1 MESVTRK
8 SLLNKSALGFYCI
21 NHVQGCSHGCR
32 YPCYAFSMARSY
44 GRAKDYADWCRPRLV
59 SNACELLEKEL
70 GRFERPPS
78 KRGAVR
84 EKPPFINLCLTTDP
98 FMYRQDEVVE
108 LSLKLIALINSR
120 GIPVSVLTKGILP
133 AELADRGRFP
143 AENVYGMSLVSLS
156 EGFREKWEPGAAPY
170 AERLAALRTLHEAGR
185 KTLVHMEPY
194 PTPNIIEQ
202 DLGVVL
208 GSVAFVDGLW
218 FGGWNYSPLPR
229 QFGPREEFYRER
241 AAQVLGFCE
250 ERGIEYQ
257 GG

>member
-1 MESVTRK
+1 
-8 SLLNKSALGFYCI
+8 
-21 NHVQGCSHGCR
+21 
-32 YPCYAFSMARSY
+32 
-44 GRAKDYADWCRPRLV
+44 
-59 SNACELLEKEL
+59 
-70 GRFERPPS
+70 
-78 KRGAVR
+78 
-84 EKPPFINLCLTTDP
+84 
-98 FMYRQDEVVE
+98 
-108 LSLKLIALINSR
+108 
-120 GIPVSVLTKGILP
+120 
-133 AELADRGRFP
+133 
-143 AENVYGMSLVSLS
+143 
-156 EGFREKWEPGAAPY
+156 
-170 AERLAALRTLHEAGR
+170 
-185 KTLVHMEPY
+185 MEPY